1 MKWKWK
7 KLLIKI
13 AIGILTAMI
22 LTVGT
27 WNAATKHSNNEE
39 QVKIIEKHE
48 ESNQSYIISKESVM
62 SKLKSKSQ
70 IVSMEQEINKKD
82 VEVDDG
88 FTGERHTELTMHG
101 TYKVGLNT
109 KDIEIDYIEQNTG
122 TVYVELGEPVLISLD
137 IPYNHI
143 QFKKTQGFFR
153 MAASEEEQK
162 NFYKASKKNIE
173 VELMKNKEVL
183 KTANAKNKEVIKD
196 ILMQIEGINYIV
208 FK

>member
-7 KLLIKI
+7 ILLIKI
-13 AIGILTAMI
+13 AIGFILAASLISATAY
-22 LTVGT
+22 TV
-27 WNAATKHSNNEE
+27 NKHNTNE

-48 ESNQSYIISKESVM
+48 EDNKSYIISKETVM
-62 SKLKSKSQ
+62 SKLKTKSQ

-88 FTGERHTELTMHG
+88 FTGERHTELKMHG

-122 TVYVELGEPVLISLD
+122 TVYIELGKPVLISLD
-137 IPYNHI
+137 IPYDEI
-143 QFKKTQGFFR
+143 EFKKTHGFFR
-153 MAASEEEQK
+153 MAASEGEQK

-173 VELMKNKEVL
+173 IELMKNNEVL

-196 ILMQIEGINYIV
+196 ILMQIDGINYIV